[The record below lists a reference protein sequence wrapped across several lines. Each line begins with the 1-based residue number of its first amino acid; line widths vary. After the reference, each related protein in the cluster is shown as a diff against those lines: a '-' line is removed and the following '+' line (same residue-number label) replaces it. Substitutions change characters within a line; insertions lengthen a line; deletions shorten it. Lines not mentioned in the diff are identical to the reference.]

1 MDAKSRDLALLT
13 ALSLSCA
20 GVALISD
27 YLVLASVF
35 FTLGFG
41 FGLFYARSS
50 RRSRH
55 SLAAVTA
62 PRLPARPASGAM
74 TITTCLPMAS
84 WSAAS

>member
-35 FTLGFG
+35 FRHGDVFHQGADDSQYDVCPTGRG
-41 FGLFYARSS
+41 NRARRNLSC
-50 RRSRH
+50 
-55 SLAAVTA
+55 
-62 PRLPARPASGAM
+62 PQLPEDGTGQDHRGHRPVK
-74 TITTCLPMAS
+74 
-84 WSAAS
+84 

>member
-35 FTLGFG
+35 FRHGDVFHQGADDSQYDVCPTASVPSRTVPTTSRPL
-41 FGLFYARSS
+41 SS
-50 RRSRH
+50 GGKP
-55 SLAAVTA
+55 AV
-62 PRLPARPASGAM
+62 
-74 TITTCLPMAS
+74 CL
-84 WSAAS
+84 

>member
-35 FTLGFG
+35 FTLG
-41 FGLFYARSS
+41 L
-50 RRSRH
+50 
-55 SLAAVTA
+55 V
-62 PRLPARPASGAM
+62 GALG
-74 TITTCLPMAS
+74 IAQKH
-84 WSAAS
+84 WR